1 MTIKN
6 KKELDILREGGKR
19 LAAILVDV
27 AKAAKEGVVT
37 KELDELAE
45 KLILKAGGKP
55 SFKGYKVHGAP
66 MPYPGT
72 ICISIN
78 EEVVHGLASDR
89 KLING
94 DIVGLDIGMWYEG
107 LCTDTAMTVL
117 VGSSLAHSDFLALN
131 PLYGDSD
138 ASPKSERARFDLN
151 KKFLEAKR
159 LIAVTKKSLE
169 IGIAQVRPGARIGD
183 IGFVIQQHLE
193 KEGFGV
199 VRELVG
205 HGVGRAVHEEPE
217 IPNWGRKGDGE
228 ELSEGMAI
236 ALEPMATEGNSK
248 VKIASDGWTWI
259 TRDGSRS
266 AHFEHTL
273 VVTKTGSEVLTEL

>member
-1 MTIKN
+1 MIIKN
-6 KKELDILREGGKR
+6 KKELEVLREGGKR
-19 LAAILVDV
+19 LAAVLIEV
-27 AKAAKEGVVT
+27 AWAAKDGVTT

-45 KLILKAGGKP
+45 KLILKSRGKP
-55 SFKGYKVHGAP
+55 SFKGYGAHRAP

-78 EEVVHGLASDR
+78 EEVVHGIVSDR
-89 KLING
+89 KLKNG
-94 DIVGLDIGMWYEG
+94 DVVGLDIGMWYEG

-117 VGSSLAHSDFLALN
+117 VG
-131 PLYGDSD
+131 GGT
-138 ASPKSERARFDLN
+138 N
-151 KKFLEAKR
+151 K
-159 LIAVTKKSLE
+159 LIETTKKSLKL
-169 IGIAQVRPGARIGD
+169 GIAQVRPGARLGD
-183 IGFVIQQHLE
+183 IGFAIQQHLE

-217 IPNWGRKGDGE
+217 IPNWGRKGEGN
-228 ELSEGMAI
+228 ELFEGMVI
-236 ALEPMATEGNSK
+236 ALEPMATEGSPK
-248 VKIASDGWTWI
+248 VKLAKDGWTWV

-273 VVTKTGSEVLTEL
+273 VVTKTGSEVLTKI